1 MQFKFSQ
8 DIETLL
14 HKVSQ
19 TSLTLQDLLTV
30 TAERGFSLLIAL
42 LALPFIFPI
51 PPGLTG
57 VAGAVIALLA
67 AQMMLGRKRPWLPPR
82 FARIA
87 FPPALAAKLL
97 TQIRVLTRVV
107 ERLCR
112 PRLLPLATNPQI
124 WRLNGFVIA
133 WLTFL
138 LVLPIPFT
146 NPLPA
151 LGILLLAVAMLE
163 ADGFLMCLVYGWT
176 ASISF
181 GLYLAG
187 RHLWSLVF

>member
-14 HKVSQ
+14 QKVSQ

-30 TAERGFSLLIAL
+30 TAERGFSFLIAL

-67 AQMMLGRKRPWLPPR
+67 GQMALGRKRPWLPPR

-87 FPPALAAKLL
+87 FPPALATKLL
-97 TQIRVLTRVV
+97 TQIRGLTRIL

-112 PRLLPLATNPQI
+112 PRLLPLATTPQL
-124 WRLNGFVIA
+124 WRLNGLVIA

-187 RHLWSLVF
+187 RQLWSLVF